1 MRGDDAVTLQA
12 VARRLTGLARPF
24 DEPVGEALSTLLASL
39 RREAR
44 LSAMGRIATRQDLI
58 GKLTNL
64 LILDDLERADPSIRH
79 RPIGAPVFVTGLPRS
94 GTSFLHALLA
104 THTAVRAPLAWQTRF
119 PAPSHPAAGLRSA
132 QAAHDRFARQLRLF
146 GRLAP
151 ELPRLHPMSADAPQE
166 CTEITAH
173 VFRSLRFD
181 MTHDVPSYRAWL
193 DRAGH
198 DAAYRFHRRFL
209 QHLQGTDDATWV
221 LKSPDHVFALRSLR
235 LVYPDARLVVMHRDP
250 VHVLAS
256 VARLTEVVR
265 RPFAR
270 AVDRLAIGRQVT
282 RDWALGLRT
291 ILDLPDE
298 GCVHIRHAD
307 LVGDPVGTVA
317 ALCGR
322 LGIGMDRTDRSRME
336 LFVAQRPRGGYGI
349 NRYTSADYGFGP
361 ESLEPWRS
369 AYGARFGV

>member
-1 MRGDDAVTLQA
+1 MRADGAAALQA
-12 VARRLTGLARPF
+12 VAHRVTGLARPCG
-24 DEPVGEALSTLLASL
+24 EPVGEALGALLTSL
-39 RREAR
+39 RTEAR
-44 LSAMGRIATRQDLI
+44 LSAVGRFATRRDLI
-58 GKLTNL
+58 GKLSNL

-79 RPIGAPVFVTGLPRS
+79 RPIRAPVFVTGLPRS

-104 THTAVRAPLAWQTRF
+104 AHSAVQAPLAWQTTF
-119 PAPSHPAAGLRSA
+119 PAPDHPAAGLRNA
-132 QAAHDRFARQLRLF
+132 GAARDRFARQLRLF

-173 VFRSLRFD
+173 IFRSLRFD
-181 MTHDVPSYRAWL
+181 TTHAVPSYRAWL

-209 QHLQGTDDATWV
+209 QHLQGTGGATWV

-282 RDWALGLRT
+282 RDWSLGLRT
-291 ILDLPDE
+291 ILDLPDD
-298 GCVHIRHAD
+298 GCVHVRHAD
-307 LVGDPVGTVA
+307 LVGDPIGTVT
-317 ALCGR
+317 ALCEG
-322 LGIGMDRTDRSRME
+322 LGIGMDRAARSRME
-336 LFVAQRPRGGYGI
+336 TYVAQRPRGGYGV
-349 NRYTSADYGFGP
+349 NHYASAAYGFGP
-361 ESLEPWRS
+361 EALEPWRA
-369 AYGARFGV
+369 AYRARFGV